1 MALKKTGIKNIKQV
15 GACRV
20 HSLFNICGK
29 NANWINHMAHN
40 DTPTLK
46 NWLSLLLLILLWG
59 TSFMFT
65 AVSLES
71 FSPLAIVSLR
81 VLIAAIIL
89 TLFMYAKGWRLPVE
103 PLAWGV
109 FLLLGLAGN
118 LLPFFLIST
127 GQKDISSGITGLLM
141 AFMPLATMI
150 LAHYFVSGESLNR
163 FKIFGFLLGIT
174 GVAIVLWPS
183 LVGVHS
189 NLLSGLLIL
198 LATFS
203 YAINAILVRRLPSY
217 NPVVTAAGMTI
228 VSSIAVVPLWLWQD
242 LPWQQSYSLK
252 ATLSMLWLG
261 VGPTAYGTIILFS
274 VIATAG
280 PTFLSYINYVIPV
293 VAYFTGALLLGEVIE
308 WHSLAAMLL
317 IILGIA
323 LTRKRVAD

>member
-1 MALKKTGIKNIKQV
+1 MP
-15 GACRV
+15 
-20 HSLFNICGK
+20 
-29 NANWINHMAHN
+29 HN
-40 DTPTLK
+40 YTPTLK
-46 NWLSLLLLILLWG
+46 NWLSLLLLTLLWG

-65 AVSLES
+65 AVSLQS

-127 GQKDISSGITGLLM
+127 GQKNISSGITGLLM

-174 GVAIVLWPS
+174 GVVVVLWPS
-183 LVGVHS
+183 LVGAHS

-198 LATFS
+198 LATLS

-217 NPVVTAAGMTI
+217 N
-228 VSSIAVVPLWLWQD
+228 VSVS
-242 LPWQQSYSLK
+242 
-252 ATLSMLWLG
+252 
-261 VGPTAYGTIILFS
+261 
-274 VIATAG
+274 
-280 PTFLSYINYVIPV
+280 
-293 VAYFTGALLLGEVIE
+293 
-308 WHSLAAMLL
+308 
-317 IILGIA
+317 
-323 LTRKRVAD
+323 

>member
-1 MALKKTGIKNIKQV
+1 
-15 GACRV
+15 
-20 HSLFNICGK
+20 
-29 NANWINHMAHN
+29 
-40 DTPTLK
+40 
-46 NWLSLLLLILLWG
+46 
-59 TSFMFT
+59 MFT
-65 AVSLES
+65 AVSLQS
-71 FSPLAIVSLR
+71 FSPVGIVSLR

-103 PLAWGV
+103 PLAWAV
-109 FLLLGLAGN
+109 FLLLGVMGN
-118 LLPFFLIST
+118 LLPFLLIST

-163 FKIFGFLLGIT
+163 FKIFGFVLGIT
-174 GVAIVLWPS
+174 GVVIVLSPT
-183 LVGVHS
+183 LVGAHS

-217 NPVVTAAGMTI
+217 NPVVTAAGVMI
-228 VSSIAVVPLWLWQD
+228 ISSIVIVPFWLWQD

-252 ATLSMLWLG
+252 ASLSMLWLG
-261 VGPTAYGTIILFS
+261 VGPTAFATILLFA
-274 VIATAG
+274 VIGTAG
-280 PTFLSYINYVIPV
+280 PTFLSYINYVIPI
-293 VAYFTGALLLGEVIE
+293 VAYFTGALLLGEAIE

-323 LTRKRVAD
+323 LTRKRVVD

>member
-1 MALKKTGIKNIKQV
+1 
-15 GACRV
+15 
-20 HSLFNICGK
+20 
-29 NANWINHMAHN
+29 
-40 DTPTLK
+40 
-46 NWLSLLLLILLWG
+46 
-59 TSFMFT
+59 MFT

-71 FSPLAIVSLR
+71 FSPVGIVALR

-89 TLFMYAKGWRLPVE
+89 TFFMYAKGLRLPDD
-103 PLAWGV
+103 PIAWGV
-109 FLLLGLAGN
+109 FLLLGIMGN

-127 GQKDISSGITGLLM
+127 GQKDVSSGIAGLLM

-150 LAHYFVSGESLNR
+150 LAHYFVVGESLNR
-163 FKIFGFLLGIT
+163 FKILGFLLGIT

-183 LVGVHS
+183 IVGVHS

-203 YAINAILVRRLPSY
+203 YAINTILVRRLPSF
-217 NPVVTAAGMTI
+217 NPIVSTAGVMI
-228 VSSIAVVPLWLWQD
+228 VSSIAIVPLWLWQD
-242 LPWQQSYSLK
+242 LPWQQSYSMN
-252 ATLSMLWLG
+252 AMLSVIWLG
-261 VGPTAYGTIILFS
+261 IGSTAIATIILFV

-293 VAYFTGALLLGEVIE
+293 VAYFAGALILGEAIE

>member
-1 MALKKTGIKNIKQV
+1 MSVKISSN
-15 GACRV
+15 
-20 HSLFNICGK
+20 
-29 NANWINHMAHN
+29 NANRLKHMTHN
-40 DTPTLK
+40 YTPTVK
-46 NWLSLLLLILLWG
+46 DWLCLLLLILLWG

-65 AVSLES
+65 AVSLQS
-71 FSPLAIVSLR
+71 FSPVGIVSLR

-103 PLAWGV
+103 PSAWAM
-109 FLLLGLAGN
+109 FLLLGIMGN
-118 LLPFFLIST
+118 LLPFLLIST
-127 GQKDISSGITGLLM
+127 GQKDVSSGIAGLLM

-150 LAHYFVSGESLNR
+150 LAHYFVLGENLNR
-163 FKIFGFLLGIT
+163 FKIFGFVLGIS

-183 LVGVHS
+183 LVGNHS

-217 NPVVTAAGMTI
+217 NPVVTAAGVMI
-228 VSSIAVVPLWLWQD
+228 VSSVAIVPLWLWQD

-252 ATLSMLWLG
+252 ATISVLWLG
-261 VGPTAYGTIILFS
+261 IGPTAFATIILFA
-274 VIATAG
+274 VITTAG

-293 VAYFTGALLLGEVIE
+293 VAYFTGALLLGEAIE

-323 LTRKRVAD
+323 LTRKRVAS

>member
-1 MALKKTGIKNIKQV
+1 
-15 GACRV
+15 
-20 HSLFNICGK
+20 
-29 NANWINHMAHN
+29 MAHN
-40 DTPTLK
+40 YTPTFK

-71 FSPLAIVSLR
+71 FSPVAIVSLR

-89 TLFMYAKGWRLPVE
+89 TLFMYAKGWRLPVD
-103 PLAWGV
+103 PLAWAV
-109 FLLLGLAGN
+109 FLLLGIMGN

-150 LAHYFVSGESLNR
+150 LAHYFVLGESLNR
-163 FKIFGFLLGIT
+163 FKVFGFVLGIT
-174 GVAIVLWPS
+174 GVVIVLWPS
-183 LVGVHS
+183 LVGAHS

-217 NPVVTAAGMTI
+217 NPVVTAAGVMI
-228 VSSIAVVPLWLWQD
+228 ISSIVIVPLWLWQD
-242 LPWQQSYSLK
+242 LPWQQNYSLK

-261 VGPTAYGTIILFS
+261 VGPTAFGTILLFA

-280 PTFLSYINYVIPV
+280 PTFLSYINYMIPI
-293 VAYFTGALLLGEVIE
+293 VAYFTGVLLLGEAIE
-308 WHSLAAMLL
+308 WQSLAAMLL

-323 LTRKRVAD
+323 LTRKRVTD